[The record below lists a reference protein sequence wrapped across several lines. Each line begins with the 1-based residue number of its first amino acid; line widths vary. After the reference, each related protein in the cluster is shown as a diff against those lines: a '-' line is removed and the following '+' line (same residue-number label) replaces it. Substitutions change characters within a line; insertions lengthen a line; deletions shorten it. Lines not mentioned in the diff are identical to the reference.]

1 MTTAWLRHVK
11 SVNNAVEGCMGIPPF
26 ILSEQEVA
34 GDYTYSH
41 YDGQYDQS
49 RLDDLLH
56 PLTED
61 DGV

>member
-1 MTTAWLRHVK
+1 
-11 SVNNAVEGCMGIPPF
+11 MGIPPF

-41 YDGQYDQS
+41 YDGQYDQP

>member
-1 MTTAWLRHVK
+1 
-11 SVNNAVEGCMGIPPF
+11 MGIPPF

-34 GDYTYSH
+34 GDNAYGH
-41 YDGQYDQS
+41 YDGEDDQP
-49 RLDDLLH
+49 RLDELLH